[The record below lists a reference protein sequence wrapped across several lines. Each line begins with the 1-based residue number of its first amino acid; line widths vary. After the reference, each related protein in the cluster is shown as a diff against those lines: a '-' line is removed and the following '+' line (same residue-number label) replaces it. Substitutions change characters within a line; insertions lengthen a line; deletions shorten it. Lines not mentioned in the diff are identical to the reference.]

1 MCYHRK
7 AAAFTRALK
16 KTGAMFA
23 MKTETKKK
31 KVGGS
36 VKAVYSSLHRGYL
49 ALYSTSAG
57 RPLVHVTDK
66 ETGLKMIFRKEHHA
80 YQAAKQARKEAM

>member
-1 MCYHRK
+1 M
-7 AAAFTRALK
+7 AFIPGWIGTESRCALT
-16 KTGAMFA
+16 KTKQKGA
-23 MKTETKKK
+23 
-31 KVGGS
+31 

-66 ETGLKMIFRKEHHA
+66 ETGLKVIFKKEHRA
-80 YQAAKQARKEAM
+80 FQAAKQARKEAM